1 MKKLVATVLGVAL
14 VASVATSAP
23 WGKKNAKGKTTGG
36 KVLNIAVWNDE
47 FPARFEK
54 YYKSKVPAGVKVN
67 FIQTPN
73 QGNTY
78 QNKLDEAL
86 LAQNSAAA
94 DEKIDMFLVEADYA
108 LKYVDTPYTL
118 DVVKDIGLTK
128 ADLANQFKYTKDI
141 MTDSKGVLKGVSW
154 QACPAGFIYRRS
166 IAKAVLGTDDPAKV
180 QEALSNWDKFDS
192 VAAMSKAK

>member
-108 LKYVDTPYTL
+108 SGQTHVKTL
-118 DVVKDIGLTK
+118 SDKITESVK
-128 ADLANQFKYTKDI
+128 F
-141 MTDSKGVLKGVSW
+141 
-154 QACPAGFIYRRS
+154 
-166 IAKAVLGTDDPAKV
+166 
-180 QEALSNWDKFDS
+180 
-192 VAAMSKAK
+192 